1 MYCNKLGLPVKR
13 ASMINAITHFYNSLL
28 NQRIQ
33 VNWLYF
39 EIYCLLS
46 QVLWIPLLL
55 FCSFLKLTLCCE
67 KRTIIPSWR
76 KFSEMMTSSS
86 EFSCSVLPLSQKTHC
101 ASTGRKKQSHIGR
114 TIRCGHV
121 CVKSCQGGYLKLA
134 TRDQTKFSEGCL
146 QW

>member
-1 MYCNKLGLPVKR
+1 MYCNKLDLPVKR

-55 FCSFLKLTLCCE
+55 FCSFLKLTLSCE

-114 TIRCGHV
+114 QSDV
-121 CVKSCQGGYLKLA
+121 VMYASSLVKVAYLKLA